1 MPKIATPL
9 SVLEIKNAKPKERNY
24 KLSDGKGLYLI
35 VSTNGGKWWRLDY
48 AIQGKRKTLSLG
60 TYPTVTLEA
69 VREEALR
76 LKRLIHQGIDPL
88 EERKQSKEQ
97 IIEDTKLNEFEQKTQ
112 LHLVVDE
119 WLELHDKKVTDY
131 TARKTRALLYNNLL
145 PAFSERT
152 AKGNIIASTPIGQ
165 IKHHQITDLL
175 KEKAKET
182 EYTAKRLKQF
192 LGRVWLFS
200 VTSGYCEKNIIEN
213 ISDEVLPSPKV
224 KHIDKITDEK
234 LLGKLLTDIDG
245 YTGNTV
251 VRAALQFV
259 TYTMLR
265 ASTLV
270 TLKWEYVDFE
280 NKTITIPRE
289 QMKVKDQ
296 NLNNFTMPLVDQA
309 MAVLEELK
317 PISGWSEYIF
327 SIDGK
332 PINKE
337 SGNKALRTLG
347 YNDAAKGL
355 KQTMHSFRG
364 TFRSLAETHQEQHN
378 APYEVKEAILDHQVG
393 SKVERAYK
401 HKADYVKQM
410 RGLLEWYADH
420 LERVKNDQSK

>member
-1 MPKIATPL
+1 MPRIATPL
-9 SVLEIKNAKPKERNY
+9 SDKEVQKAKPREKKY
-24 KLSDGKGLYLI
+24 KLHDGGGLYLI
-35 VSTNGGKWWRLDY
+35 VNPKGTKSWKLDY
-48 AIQGKRKTLSLG
+48 QIDAARKEISLG
-60 TYPTVTLEA
+60 IYPVMTLKEA
-69 VREEALR
+69 REEALR
-76 LKRLIHQGIDPL
+76 VKREISQGMDPL
-88 EERKQSKEQ
+88 AEKKVRKLQRKEEKQN
-97 IIEDTKLNEFEQKTQ
+97 TEFDQKTQ

-145 PAFSERT
+145 PAFSEST
-152 AKGNIIASTPIGQ
+152 PKGKILSSTPISH

-182 EYTAKRLKQF
+182 EYSAKRLKQF
-192 LGRVWLFS
+192 LGRVWLFA
-200 VTSGYCEKNIIEN
+200 VTSGYCENNIIEN

-234 LLGKLLTDIDG
+234 LLGKLLSDIDG

-296 NLNNFTMPLVDQA
+296 NLNDFTMPLVDQA

-364 TFRSLAETHQEQHN
+364 TFRSLAETHQDQHN
-378 APYEVKEAILDHQVG
+378 APYEVKEAISLFQF
-393 SKVERAYK
+393 
-401 HKADYVKQM
+401 
-410 RGLLEWYADH
+410 
-420 LERVKNDQSK
+420 